1 VIKPI
6 IVKRESTKNKTKSI
20 FKNNAIWGELGIGA
34 QLEMFQNKAF

>member
-1 VIKPI
+1 M
-6 IVKRESTKNKTKSI
+6 